1 MLNYKIFSGAASG
14 GVQKQHE
21 GPKVCG
27 TCLGDSSDH
36 TNEIVECDGCGVAVH
51 EACYGIQ
58 VGFAAQLEPICVPVP
73 VGSGF
78 VAID

>member
-1 MLNYKIFSGAASG
+1 MNLLLQFKSGLSGAGSG
-14 GVQKQHE
+14 GAQKRHE

-58 VGFAAQLEPICVPVP
+58 VVSSARCIMLVLTQLE
-73 VGSGF
+73 
-78 VAID
+78 AQDK